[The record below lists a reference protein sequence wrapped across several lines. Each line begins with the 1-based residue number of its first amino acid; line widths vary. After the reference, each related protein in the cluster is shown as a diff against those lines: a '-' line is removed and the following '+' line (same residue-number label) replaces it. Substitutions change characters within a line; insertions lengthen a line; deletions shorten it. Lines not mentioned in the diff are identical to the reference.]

1 MDDVTRLSNKLHAQA
16 VVLENERSERSNHN
30 LLLPTNWVGIGGKK
44 EEALHHCRQIND
56 VKNVNEND
64 SFVSAMV
71 VTNLPIRINKN
82 TYVRD
87 RYRKFQLQV

>member
-30 LLLPTNWVGIGGKK
+30 LF
-44 EEALHHCRQIND
+44 ALHHCRQIND

-71 VTNLPIRINKN
+71 VTNLPIRIDKK
-82 TYVRD
+82 Y
-87 RYRKFQLQV
+87 LG